1 MIAKAPTANPHLEST
16 MMKIATSIALLS
28 LAACTTESPTV
39 SDRPGVAPGTAL
51 ANKVTPPPNPTP
63 TWEIPLADA
72 TLAFRSDGTNGD
84 GTYSI
89 YSNGVCDVG
98 TVIIEG
104 GSGDATINTTKG
116 KCIRK
121 FKLVYPDGSSELVQ
135 SFNNLNELETTAF
148 AIPIGVTTERRFV
161 INPGVWTNNSRC
173 DRLSFGQY
181 APDAML
187 GAGSDSVLVQR
198 LDARTWHVYSKP
210 DDPDGT
216 AHDIAMCEK
225 TGELLRMAIDFTIVA
240 SADQP

>member
-1 MIAKAPTANPHLEST
+1 MK
-16 MMKIATSIALLS
+16 KIAASIAILS
-28 LAACTTESPTV
+28 LVACTTESPTA
-39 SDRPGVAPGTAL
+39 SNKPGIAPGPSL

-63 TWEIPLADA
+63 TWKIPLADA

-89 YSNGVCDVG
+89 YSDGVCDVG

-121 FKLVYPDGSSELVQ
+121 FDLVYPDGSSELVQ

-148 AIPIGVTTERRFV
+148 AIPVGATAERRFV

-181 APDAML
+181 APNAIL

-210 DDPDGT
+210 DDSDGT

-225 TGELLRMAIDFTIVA
+225 TGELLQMPIDFTIVA
-240 SADQP
+240 SSDQP

>member
-1 MIAKAPTANPHLEST
+1 MK
-16 MMKIATSIALLS
+16 KIATSIAILS
-28 LAACTTESPTV
+28 LAACTTEGTTASNRPDGAPDASIAATKV
-39 SDRPGVAPGTAL
+39 S
-51 ANKVTPPPNPTP
+51 PPPNPTP
-63 TWEIPLADA
+63 TWKIPLADA

-89 YSNGVCDVG
+89 YSDGVCDVG

-121 FKLVYPDGSSELVQ
+121 FKLVYPDGSSEVVQ
-135 SFNNLNELETTAF
+135 SFNNLNQLETTAF
-148 AIPIGVTTERRFV
+148 AIPVGTTAERRFV

-181 APDAML
+181 APNAIL

-216 AHDIAMCEK
+216 VHDIAMCEK
-225 TGELLRMAIDFTIVA
+225 TGELLQMPIDFTIVA
-240 SADQP
+240 STDQP